1 MGLEG
6 LSLRHLLVVLVI
18 VALVFGTKKLRN
30 MGGDLGAAMK
40 SFRNAIHDNDDED
53 KSESAQEERTSLAQD
68 PVAPAQ
74 AAQENVSKS
83 AERGR

>member
-40 SFRNAIHDNDDED
+40 SFRKAMHDNDDED
-53 KSESAQEERTSLAQD
+53 KSERAQEERASLAQG

-74 AAQENVSKS
+74 ATQENVSKS